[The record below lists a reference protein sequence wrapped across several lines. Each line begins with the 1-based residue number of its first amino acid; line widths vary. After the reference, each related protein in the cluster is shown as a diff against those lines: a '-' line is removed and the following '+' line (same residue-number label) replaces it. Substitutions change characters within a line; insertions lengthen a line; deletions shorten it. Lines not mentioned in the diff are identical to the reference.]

1 MEFVSSFGFQM
12 SIFFRKMFHDFQ
24 KIFDKICN
32 HKIKEDKNLQN
43 FLTSTDRR
51 NWKENVKNN
60 KKNKKTNS
68 KPRNV
73 EQKFISHIYI
83 FVKQLLEISRI
94 RW

>member
-32 HKIKEDKNLQN
+32 HKIKEDKNFQN

-60 KKNKKTNS
+60 KKKTRKQIVNLIMLNKNL
-68 KPRNV
+68 
-73 EQKFISHIYI
+73 FHISI
-83 FVKQLLEISRI
+83 FL
-94 RW
+94 

>member
-60 KKNKKTNS
+60 KKTKKQIVNLGMLNKNL
-68 KPRNV
+68 
-73 EQKFISHIYI
+73 FHISI
-83 FVKQLLEISRI
+83 FL
-94 RW
+94 

>member
-24 KIFDKICN
+24 KIYDKICN
-32 HKIKEDKNLQN
+32 HKIKEHKNFQN

-60 KKNKKTNS
+60 EKNQKNK
-68 KPRNV
+68 
-73 EQKFISHIYI
+73 
-83 FVKQLLEISRI
+83 
-94 RW
+94 